1 MRGCRVSRG
10 KLSTAADYTGT
21 DSTSYNPPVAEDK
34 NNEEEKFDFT
44 SEGEGYISLDE
55 ARMLAIRT
63 ASQTPG
69 VRSRRYRDVP
79 MAFEV
84 ISTTED
90 EETYDIV
97 LSYRPQ
103 GDFTGT
109 PGQEHFIIAKHGEI
123 ILRQVWSTPKEPGG
137 LPILPISIGVVV
149 VGIIAAVGAVFAM
162 NTSGSDR
169 IPVAA
174 VSSPIETDIGTKET
188 SETPTA
194 TLTLN
199 PTEAEIGN
207 DLVRLLSQSNPKSCL
222 QCNLAK
228 AGLREADLN
237 GAYLRGVDLT
247 GANLTGADLN
257 GANLTGANLAGAN
270 LTGAS
275 LNEANLSWADLT
287 GADLTGAYL
296 GEANLTGVNLTG
308 ADLTGASLFGADLS
322 WANLTGANLSEANL
336 TGANLSDAILDG
348 VTGVNKAGA
357 LNVPAEYL
365 KD

>member
-1 MRGCRVSRG
+1 
-10 KLSTAADYTGT
+10 
-21 DSTSYNPPVAEDK
+21 
-34 NNEEEKFDFT
+34 
-44 SEGEGYISLDE
+44 
-55 ARMLAIRT
+55 
-63 ASQTPG
+63 
-69 VRSRRYRDVP
+69 

-84 ISTTED
+84 VGATED

-149 VGIIAAVGAVFAM
+149 VGIIAAVFAM

-287 GADLTGAYL
+287 GANLTGAYL
-296 GEANLTGVNLTG
+296 TRTIHGEANLTGVNLTG

-322 WANLTGANLSEANL
+322 WANLTGANLS
-336 TGANLSDAILDG
+336 DAILDG

>member
-1 MRGCRVSRG
+1 M
-10 KLSTAADYTGT
+10 
-21 DSTSYNPPVAEDK
+21 AEDK
-34 NNEEEKFDFT
+34 GKEEEKFDFT
-44 SEGEGYISLDE
+44 DEGEGYISLDE
-55 ARMLAIRT
+55 ARVLAIRT

-69 VRSRRYRDVP
+69 IRRRRYRDVP

-84 ISTTED
+84 VSATED

-287 GADLTGAYL
+287 GANLTGAYL
-296 GEANLTGVNLTG
+296 TRTIHGEANLTGVNLTG

-348 VTGVNKAGA
+348 VTGANKAGA